1 MSTSLAI
8 PDLGLSTIIGRMDR
22 DASGKM
28 INEAMRSTMDR
39 LRIWDYRTQSQ
50 SYTDRNLINACLQLT
65 ILKNILWL
73 SDSVIEKAAYIY
85 RKAIWISIFIFCIA
99 VFCIYSILLL
109 RQKWIKVFMPNLIC
123 EITITHRSIF

>member
-8 PDLGLSTIIGRMDR
+8 LDLGLSTIIGRMDR

-28 INEAMRSTMDR
+28 INEAMRS

-50 SYTDRNLINACLQLT
+50 SYTDRNLINAFLQLT
-65 ILKNILWL
+65 ILKDILWL

-85 RKAIWISIFIFCIA
+85 RKAMW
-99 VFCIYSILLL
+99 
-109 RQKWIKVFMPNLIC
+109 NLFLGKLKYPLS
-123 EITITHRSIF
+123 R